1 LGVFIDLLRV
11 VLAGAAEVTC
21 SQPRYNVRVT
31 SAELYY
37 TYRYPNGAPDTRSL
51 IPPSGVIDKPR

>member
-1 LGVFIDLLRV
+1 LGVFIGLLRV

-37 TYRYPNGAPDTRSL
+37 AHRYPNGASDTRSL
-51 IPPSGVIDKPR
+51 IPPSGVIDNPR